1 VISHHLKHSATRR
14 RWWRQR
20 PLVLAVFSFRYDAHL
35 VPDLIANLE
44 PIVDGWVM
52 YDDRASLEA
61 HSDERHRRRTLV
73 DAARALG
80 AKWILAVDADQRFE
94 ARLANA
100 MPQLTS
106 QWRPTA
112 WTFNG
117 REMYT
122 PNRYRVDGVWGEK
135 RRARLFSMY
144 PAQDLTGPVLHG
156 RWFPEDGSYKIR
168 HSGFNLYHLR
178 MINAERRRL
187 RRDLLNAL
195 DPEQRFQAIGYDYL
209 ANEEGARFEEIPPGR
224 EYYPPHVDDGGTWSA
239 SPDAVRIRATASAA
253 SAQLNSS
260 SEPGLAADDEPS

>member
-1 VISHHLKHSATRR
+1 MISHHLKNPAARR
-14 RWWRQR
+14 RWWRRR
-20 PLVLAVFSFRYDAHL
+20 PLVLAAFSFRYDEHL
-35 VPDLIANLE
+35 VPDLLANLE

-52 YDDRASLEA
+52 YDDRASREA
-61 HSDERHRRRTLV
+61 YSDERRRQGALI
-73 DAARALG
+73 DAARVLG
-80 AKWILAVDADQRFE
+80 AKWILAVDPDQRFE
-94 ARLANA
+94 AKLADA
-100 MPQLTS
+100 MPRLTS

-122 PNRYRVDGVWGEK
+122 PSHYRVDGIWGN
-135 RRARLFSMY
+135 RPRARLFSIY
-144 PAQDLTGPVLHG
+144 PAQDPTGPGLHG
-156 RWFPEDGSYKIR
+156 QWFPENGRYKIR

-178 MINAERRRL
+178 MINDERRRL
-187 RRDLLNAL
+187 RRDLYNAL

-224 EYYPPHVDDGGTWSA
+224 EYFPPHLDDGGTWSA